1 MKHLLLGLSAI
12 VVCAIGFLLPRIPQ
26 NPAYHMMADHRAF
39 AGVPNAFDVVS
50 NLPFA
55 VVGGA
60 GLVIM
65 MKRRR
70 AGSVHCRPRP
80 RWILIAW

>member
-39 AGVPNAFDVVS
+39 AGVPNAFD
-50 NLPFA
+50 
-55 VVGGA
+55 
-60 GLVIM
+60 M
-65 MKRRR
+65 R
-70 AGSVHCRPRP
+70 
-80 RWILIAW
+80 